1 MSPAESVEPAELS
14 PAGTLMHALVAVAG
28 KDAAAAIVE
37 AELAKL
43 TVVERAALSAYW
55 PAWARP
61 SQLPPETAWRSFGF
75 LGARG
80 IGKTR
85 SLAEFVTS
93 EAYEGRAMEI
103 GLAAQKEDDA
113 TVQVEALI
121 KASPP
126 WFPATWEPSK
136 LVLVW
141 PNGARARVFT
151 PEVPGSIRGKEFH
164 LVWLSELQSWPVA
177 TMEEAMLNFAMATR
191 LGYARTVWDATPKRR
206 HPLLMERLAMHN
218 DDPETHVLRR
228 GSTYENAAN
237 LGPGVVAELERKYG
251 GTSRAKEE
259 LLGEMIEG
267 EDAALF
273 TQVNLDLHR
282 SECPRLVRK
291 VLGLDPAVTERAGS
305 DRTGIVLAGT
315 GPDERAYV
323 LGDYSGKYSPA
334 AWAAKVLDLH
344 ASERLDLVVVETN
357 KGGDLL
363 TQNLRAAARERGLRV
378 ELLTAQDKRAPRY
391 DARVLHVREVYSRG
405 AKHDRAA
412 PVATAYER
420 GHVSHAMGA
429 RLGALEETLTGW
441 VPTAG
446 ARSPDDLDALVI
458 ALTELL
464 GLHKDVVRVN
474 SSKGLV
480 EMSRAINQP
489 RDAALPVA
497 GLRHS
502 GHSASNPFNISMNS
516 GRARI

>member
-305 DRTGIVLAGT
+305 DRTGIVLAGIRR
-315 GPDERAYV
+315 P
-323 LGDYSGKYSPA
+323 
-334 AWAAKVLDLH
+334 
-344 ASERLDLVVVETN
+344 
-357 KGGDLL
+357 
-363 TQNLRAAARERGLRV
+363 RGLRRFWTCTQASGSTS
-378 ELLTAQDKRAPRY
+378 LWWKRTRVAICLPRILEPQLANEACVLSCSPRKTNVLRATMPVFCMC
-391 DARVLHVREVYSRG
+391 ARFTH
-405 AKHDRAA
+405 AA
-412 PVATAYER
+412 PSTIGRRPWQPPTSAGMCLMR
-420 GHVSHAMGA
+420 WA
-429 RLGALEETLTGW
+429 RAWAPSKRRSRVGCPRLARAHLTILM
-441 VPTAG
+441 
-446 ARSPDDLDALVI
+446 RLSSP
-458 ALTELL
+458 
-464 GLHKDVVRVN
+464 
-474 SSKGLV
+474 
-480 EMSRAINQP
+480 
-489 RDAALPVA
+489 
-497 GLRHS
+497 
-502 GHSASNPFNISMNS
+502 
-516 GRARI
+516 